1 MRKREGFGGESC
13 GRESSRNAGT
23 PRPAAPRE
31 SIWSRDGTMSATPS
45 TIELA
50 SALKLVDSIEKQAA
64 KSTDPH
70 VKRILLASGCQII
83 DHILKASR
91 KVA

>member
-1 MRKREGFGGESC
+1 
-13 GRESSRNAGT
+13 
-23 PRPAAPRE
+23 
-31 SIWSRDGTMSATPS
+31 MSATPS

>member
-1 MRKREGFGGESC
+1 
-13 GRESSRNAGT
+13 
-23 PRPAAPRE
+23 
-31 SIWSRDGTMSATPS
+31 MSELPT
-45 TIELA
+45 TIQLA

-83 DHILKASR
+83 DHILKAN
-91 KVA
+91 KKAA

>member
-1 MRKREGFGGESC
+1 MAA
-13 GRESSRNAGT
+13 SS
-23 PRPAAPRE
+23 
-31 SIWSRDGTMSATPS
+31 SANH
-45 TIELA
+45 LA
-50 SALKLVDSIEKQAA
+50 NALKLVDSIEKQAA

-83 DHILKASR
+83 DHVLKASK